1 MLIKINNYYGLT
13 YSTGKFVSNFSRYD
27 FSSLFFVSSSI
38 TKSSKC
44 KSSLAKSIFRVLV
57 SKS

>member
-13 YSTGKFVSNFSRYD
+13 YSTGKLVSNFSRYEV
-27 FSSLFFVSSSI
+27 SSLSSVCSSI

-44 KSSLAKSIFRVLV
+44 KSSLAEFIFSVLV